1 MSWDYFVHVCYSTLH
16 LLFLILGYIAF
27 FPIFCLHLMFR
38 FIYVAYVVWLMTA
51 TVSVFF
57 WD

>member
-1 MSWDYFVHVCYSTLH
+1 
-16 LLFLILGYIAF
+16 
-27 FPIFCLHLMFR
+27 MFR